1 MPVPWTTIITALPGL
16 IDAAG
21 RLFKRAD
28 RSPKIDPSGTESEQV
43 AAIIKRLE
51 YYESMEVEQAR
62 LLQET
67 IQQLQNVTVSS
78 SAIARRANIATA
90 LSIVSLLIAV
100 SVLLTK

>member
-16 IDAAG
+16 IDAAS
-21 RLFKRAD
+21 RLFKKAD
-28 RSPKIDPSGTESEQV
+28 KSPKIDPSGTESEQV

-51 YYESMEVEQAR
+51 YYETLEVEQAK
-62 LLQET
+62 LLQQT
-67 IQQLQNVTVSS
+67 IEQLQNVTVSS

-90 LSIVSLLIAV
+90 LSIISLLVAA